1 MLVEDK
7 TLIGKLGL
15 TKDQVLQIIDEW
27 NEYFAFKPREIEL
40 KEDYDRWGN
49 KRFVSV
55 EKIQYFEDLGSDHL
69 EFEMD
74 DPAGTSN

>member
-55 EKIQYFEDLGSDHL
+55 EKIQYFEVLGSDHL